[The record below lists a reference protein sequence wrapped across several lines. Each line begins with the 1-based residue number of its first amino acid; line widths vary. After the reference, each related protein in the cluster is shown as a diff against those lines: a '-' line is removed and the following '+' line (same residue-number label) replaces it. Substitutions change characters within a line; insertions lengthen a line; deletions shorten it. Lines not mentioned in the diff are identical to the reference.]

1 MSFTTELKQAT
12 GSINK
17 TIDKTWRKSVAKA
30 FNQVIETTPFDTGR
44 ARGSWLMGDNNNGD
58 IGEQQLNITETL
70 VPAIG
75 SSVLLYSNLP
85 YIELL
90 EDGYS
95 DQAPSGMVKTTVAS
109 WPNIVRSSG
118 G

>member
-30 FNQVIETTPFDTGR
+30 FNQVVNTTPVDTGQ
-44 ARGSWLMGDNNNGD
+44 ARNSWLMGDNNNDD
-58 IGEQQLNITETL
+58 IGRQSLNITESM
-70 VPAIG
+70 VPVIG

-85 YIELL
+85 YIERL

-95 DQAPSGMVKTTVAS
+95 AQAPSGMVKTTVAS
-109 WPNIVRSSG
+109 WSNIVRSSG